1 MTEKLEQ
8 TILTEDGYKKLADE
22 LDYLKSTRRE
32 EVTEDLRVARSFGD
46 YSENAE
52 LDIAKDEKKKLEER
66 ISLLEMQ
73 LKNAQII
80 KTEKTNKK
88 KSIVSLGSKV
98 KVLDTEFNEEMEFQL
113 VGTLEANPKKNR
125 ISNESPLG
133 SKLLGAKAGDNIVVE
148 TANGNIEYKLLEIL
162 N

>member
-1 MTEKLEQ
+1 MNEKIEQ
-8 TILTEDGYKKLADE
+8 TILTEEGYKKLADE

-52 LDIAKDEKKKLEER
+52 LDIAKEEKKNLEER

-80 KTEKTNKK
+80 KSDKGRKKNNK
-88 KSIVSLGSKV
+88 VTLGSKV
-98 KVLDTEFNEEMEFQL
+98 KVLDIEYDEEMEFQL
-113 VGTLEANPKKNR
+113 VGTVEANPKKNR

-133 SKLLGAKAGDNIVVE
+133 SKLLGAKVGETITVE
-148 TANGNIEYKLLEIL
+148 TASTNIEYKLLEIL